1 MSSVH
6 LVLPDPHAHPDHHN
20 DRALWI
26 GELIHDLKPDVV
38 INLGDTADMPS
49 LASYD
54 KGKKSFQGRTYAR
67 DIAAHGDF
75 QEKLWHRTKKAK
87 KKQPRKV
94 TLIGNHEQ
102 RIERAIQ
109 IQPELEG
116 TVGYRD
122 LSLSKFYDEVVDYD
136 GGTPGTIGIDG
147 VTYAHYFISGV
158 MGRPVGGEHPA
169 YTMLSKLYTSCTQ
182 GHTHTFDYSVRG
194 RRDGTKV
201 MGLVAGV
208 GQDYHSLWAGDAN
221 RLWSRGVVIKH
232 GVDNGQYDLEWI
244 SMERLKEVYEL
255 PR

>member
-1 MSSVH
+1 MSTH
-6 LVLPDPHAHPDHHN
+6 LVLPDPHAHPDYHN

-26 GELIHDLKPDVV
+26 GQLIADVQPDIV

-75 QEKLWHRTKKAK
+75 QEKLWAATKRKK

-94 TLIGNHEQ
+94 TLVGNHEQ

-109 IQPELEG
+109 VQPELEG
-116 TVGYRD
+116 TVTYSD
-122 LSLSKFYDEVVDYD
+122 LDLEHYYHDVVHYN
-136 GGTPGTIGIDG
+136 GGTPGTILLDG

-158 MGRPVGGEHPA
+158 MSRPIGGEHPA
-169 YTMLSKLYTSCTQ
+169 YTGISKFFTSVTQ
-182 GHTHTFDYSVRG
+182 GHTHTFDYAIRA
-194 RRDGTKV
+194 RPDGTNV

-208 GQDYHSLWAGDAN
+208 AQDYQSTWAGDAN
-221 RLWSRGVVIKH
+221 KLWRRGVCIKR
-232 GVDNGQYDLEWI
+232 GVDRGTYDLEWI
-244 SMERLKEVYEL
+244 SLSRLKQLYGQ
-255 PR
+255 